1 MQIAIDIIDF
11 INDFNEP
18 IEVFEWLNIGTSISS
33 QRQNGFIGALA
44 FIEKSLQMNKEFI
57 LHSDVEVFSIP
68 DGEKILL
75 KKGIPGIITQSLGNN
90 FTIVVEGNMYQ
101 VKGSDAEAIGEEKK
115 SIVSNNFANKE
126 EVWNILQTCY
136 DPEIP
141 VNIVDL
147 GLVYDCT
154 ISEEKDG
161 VSVSIQMTLTAPGCG
176 MGPII
181 ADEVKEKI
189 LSLHGTKS
197 VEVELVWEPQ
207 WNQDMMSDAAKLQL
221 GLY

>member
-1 MQIAIDIIDF
+1 
-11 INDFNEP
+11 
-18 IEVFEWLNIGTSISS
+18 
-33 QRQNGFIGALA
+33 
-44 FIEKSLQMNKEFI
+44 MNKEFI

-75 KKGIPGIITQSLGNN
+75 EKGMPGIITQSLGNN

-176 MGPII
+176 MGPVI

-189 LSLHGTKS
+189 LSLHGTKN

>member
-1 MQIAIDIIDF
+1 
-11 INDFNEP
+11 
-18 IEVFEWLNIGTSISS
+18 
-33 QRQNGFIGALA
+33 
-44 FIEKSLQMNKEFI
+44 MNKEFT
-57 LHSDVEVFSIP
+57 LQSDVEVFSVP
-68 DGEKILL
+68 DGVKTLL
-75 KKGIPGIITQSLGNN
+75 TKGTPGIITQSLGDN

-101 VKGSDAEAIGEEKK
+101 IKGIDAEAIGEEKQLV
-115 SIVSNNFANKE
+115 VSNNFANEE
-126 EVWNILQTCY
+126 EVWNMLQTCY

-154 ISEEKDG
+154 VKESKEG
-161 VSVSIQMTLTAPGCG
+161 VNVSIKMTLTAPGCG
-176 MGPII
+176 MGPVI
-181 ADEVKEKI
+181 ADEVKEKVS
-189 LSLHGTKS
+189 SLDGAND

>member
-1 MQIAIDIIDF
+1 
-11 INDFNEP
+11 
-18 IEVFEWLNIGTSISS
+18 
-33 QRQNGFIGALA
+33 
-44 FIEKSLQMNKEFI
+44 MNKEFI

-75 KKGIPGIITQSLGNN
+75 KKGMPGIITQSLGDN

-126 EVWNILQTCY
+126 EVWNILETCY

-154 ISEEKDG
+154 VSEEKDG
-161 VSVSIQMTLTAPGCG
+161 VSVSIKMTLTAPGCG
-176 MGPII
+176 MGPVI
-181 ADEVKEKI
+181 AQDVE
-189 LSLHGTKS
+189 TKLKNITFVEDVL
-197 VEVELVWEPQ
+197 VEVVWDPI
-207 WNQDMMSDAAKLQL
+207 WNQDMMTEEQKIKLGML
-221 GLY
+221 

>member
-1 MQIAIDIIDF
+1 M
-11 INDFNEP
+11 
-18 IEVFEWLNIGTSISS
+18 
-33 QRQNGFIGALA
+33 
-44 FIEKSLQMNKEFI
+44 
-57 LHSDVEVFSIP
+57 
-68 DGEKILL
+68 
-75 KKGIPGIITQSLGNN
+75 PGIITQSLGNN

-176 MGPII
+176 MGPVI